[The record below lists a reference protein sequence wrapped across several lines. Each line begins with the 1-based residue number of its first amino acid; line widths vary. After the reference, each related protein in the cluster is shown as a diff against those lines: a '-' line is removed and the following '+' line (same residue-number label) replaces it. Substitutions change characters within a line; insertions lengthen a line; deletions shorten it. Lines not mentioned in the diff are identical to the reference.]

1 MKVRVWRIVFGR
13 LLWSGLLLWVLSG
26 CQKTCLAEE
35 NVCTNGSFEELS
47 PAGFPV
53 DWAPVGQT
61 VTVSRDAYHG
71 RYSVRL
77 VRTAET
83 KTTETGL
90 NRGGRPGQ
98 PRPSLI
104 DRLKGGMQFAY
115 KALSAENAELRLYVI
130 PVDEEYIER
139 TGAPRATYVVPQE
152 HIGDGKWHVAR
163 IAYDYTDNPKV
174 KYVHFAARIVGTAG
188 EILLDDFRYLEE
200 AGPVITLGELTLDED
215 PDKPGYGGTLRVVVN
230 NVGDRPADRVVV
242 RVEVP
247 SGLTAEPEVHQ
258 LRNTAVKNPQAIR
271 WRILG
276 ERGQPGK
283 IRVVAQWGD
292 LVTERWFALSPGLRI
307 RSFGPAEPVAFAS
320 GALPV
325 ACRLENTGSIFLRN
339 IEVKFGF
346 GDQARVQRVDELP
359 PGGRT
364 TIQVEFPPPHPVGE
378 MPVWM
383 EVVKPALDRAER
395 LGSSV
400 RIVPSIKVPAPSE
413 RSLAEVSANWA
424 RVESQRLRLVFL
436 REGEGFGPALLEVR
450 DTKGNWQR
458 VGWIPQLGRLALMR
472 PDSSGST
479 AFEMPLY
486 ANLPPVASVTD
497 GSASLVLTSQFQ
509 DGTRFR
515 WRFEIPREE
524 ELIGWSL
531 EAVAGRDLALGA
543 LDGPML
549 YIRERTEAVFPGL
562 EWLVDDELSS
572 DWLDIA
578 KDHPDRIR
586 YVPHP
591 QKITIPAVAFC
602 GSYGTLGFVWDV
614 HQKWD
619 GVRDRPACVFASPDQ
634 FANQQSHLVGLMLP
648 GVPEFVPE
656 NARHADTPY
665 PWKAGQKLSL
675 SGWIWVSPDTQD
687 PTAVIETYLR
697 LVGLPPMRPIPRGSY
712 EGEIAFSMQ
721 AYLHSL
727 WDPQEQKWW
736 TSKGGGIMS
745 RLDRPAHF
753 AADLLLA
760 EWFVEDPTL
769 RQACRSRAELV
780 AAFLKLPAR
789 WDALRFPGRFDL
801 AIAGPFR
808 PAELLASRQ
817 EDGSWAFDAD
827 QRGTGPFEGMDYRQL
842 GPHWAVEVGTCARRA
857 YEVLRYAR
865 ITGDWEVYQQMLP
878 TLELMEKFRV
888 PRAAQVWEI
897 PVHTPDVLAAADAVD
912 AYVEAY
918 RLSGEDRWLRNAVLW
933 ARRGLPFIYLWDDP
947 EKPFLQGASIPVFG
961 ATWYRGS
968 WFGRAVQWNGLRY
981 AEALLRLA
989 DHDTSLPWREIAER
1003 IVRSALY
1010 QQDTEGENVALWPD
1024 AISAI
1029 DGRKVTWVFAPRQIL
1044 GVILQLLGRDEEPHT
1059 IFVGQPP
1066 QELRITSRARIFDV
1080 DWQGGRLVFRAEFP
1094 PGDQGCILVAG
1105 IGRPMD
1111 VLFDGQPTP
1120 EVPQVEQS
1128 NEPAWRYDPAYAYLV
1143 IRVPT
1148 DRAVTIEVVPAEYE
1162 PRDRVPELANEIS
1175 FDFEQGLEGWLPAH
1189 HVGDMQASD
1198 GRLLGTITG
1207 GDPYIIRPL
1216 VRVPADRYRKIIIR
1230 MYTTAG
1236 QVAQLFWTTSD
1247 SPNFDE
1253 AKSLRFRVLPQS
1265 EFAEYELPVGEHP
1278 LWQGTI
1284 TGLRLDPGGGTT
1296 SGEFAVDYIRGE

>member
-1 MKVRVWRIVFGR
+1 MNLGDLQTIFRA
-13 LLWSGLLLWVLSG
+13 VLSTG
-26 CQKTCLAEE
+26 LMVWAVSLCDNSYPGEE

-71 RYSVRL
+71 RYSLRL

-83 KTTETGL
+83 KTAETGL
-90 NRGGRPGQ
+90 NRGHRPGER
-98 PRPSLI
+98 RPSLI

-115 KALSAENAELRLYVI
+115 KAVSVENAELRLYVI
-130 PVDEEYIER
+130 PVDAEYIER

-152 HIGDGKWHVAR
+152 HVGDGKWHVAR

-174 KYVHFAARIVGTAG
+174 KYVHFAARIVGTGG

-200 AGPVITLGELTLDED
+200 AGPVITLGEITLDED
-215 PDKPGYGGTLRVVVN
+215 PDKPGYEGTLRVVVN
-230 NVGDRPADRVVV
+230 NVGDRPAEGVVL
-242 RVEVP
+242 RIEVP

-258 LRNTAVKNPQAIR
+258 LRNLEVKNPRAIR

-283 IRVVAQWGD
+283 IRVVAQSRD
-292 LVTERWFALSPGLRI
+292 LTGERSFALSPGLRI
-307 RSFGPAEPVAFAS
+307 RNFGPVEPVAFPQDAIS
-320 GALPV
+320 VGCQV
-325 ACRLENTGSIFLRN
+325 ENTGSIFLRN
-339 IEVKFGF
+339 IEIRFGL
-346 GDQARVQRVDELP
+346 GDQTRVRQIEELA

-364 TIQVEFPPPHPVGE
+364 TIRVEFPPPHPVGE

-383 EVVKPALDRAER
+383 EVAKLALDGAER

-400 RIVPSIKVPAPSE
+400 RIVPSIKIPAPSG
-413 RSLAEVSANWA
+413 RSLAEVSADWA

-436 REGEGFGPALLEVR
+436 REEKGFGPALLEVR
-450 DTKGNWQR
+450 DIKGSWQR
-458 VGWIPQLGRLALMR
+458 VGWIPQLGRLALTR
-472 PDSSGST
+472 PDSSVTT
-479 AFEMPLY
+479 AFEMILY
-486 ANLPPVASVTD
+486 ANLPPLASVTD
-497 GSASLVLTSQFQ
+497 GSALLVLTSQFR
-509 DGTRFR
+509 DGTRFQ

-531 EAVAGRDLALGA
+531 EAVAGPDLALGA

-549 YIRERTEAVFPGL
+549 YVRDRTEAIFPGL

-578 KDHPDRIR
+578 KDHPDRVR

-591 QKITIPAVAFC
+591 QKITIPAVAFS
-602 GSYGTLGFVWDV
+602 GSYGTLGFLWDL

-656 NARHADTPY
+656 NARHAETPY

-675 SGWIWVSPDTQD
+675 SGWIWVSPDAQD

-727 WDPQEQKWW
+727 WDPKEQKWW

-760 EWFVEDPTL
+760 EWFAEDPIL

-780 AAFLKLPAR
+780 AALLKIPAR

-827 QRGTGPFEGMDYRQL
+827 QRGTGPFEGKDYRQL
-842 GPHWAVEVGTCARRA
+842 GPHGAVEVGTCARRA

-865 ITGDWEVYQQMLP
+865 IAGDWEVYKQMLP

-912 AYVEAY
+912 AYLEAY
-918 RLSGEDRWLRNAVLW
+918 RLSGEDRWLKNAVLW

-989 DHDTSLPWREIAER
+989 DYDASLPWREIAER
-1003 IVRSALY
+1003 IVCSALY
-1010 QQDTEGENVALWPD
+1010 QQDAEGENVALWPD
-1024 AISAI
+1024 AISAL
-1029 DGRKVTWVFAPRQIL
+1029 DGRKVAWVFPPRQIL
-1044 GVILQLLGRDEEPHT
+1044 GVILQLLGRDEEPRT
-1059 IFVGQPP
+1059 VFVGQPP
-1066 QELRITSRARIFDV
+1066 NELRITTRARISDL

-1094 PGDQGCILVAG
+1094 PGDQGCILVTG
-1105 IGRPMD
+1105 ISRPTD

-1128 NEPAWRYDPAYAYLV
+1128 NEPAWRYDSAYAYLV

-1162 PRDRVPELANEIS
+1162 PRERVPRLAQEIS
-1175 FDFEQGLEGWLPAH
+1175 FEFEQSPEGWLPAH
-1189 HVGDMQASD
+1189 HVGDLQVVG
-1198 GRLLGTITG
+1198 GRLQGTIIG
-1207 GDPYIIRPL
+1207 GDPYIIRPIM
-1216 VRVPADRYRKIIIR
+1216 RVPAERYRNIHIR

-1236 QVAQLFWTTSD
+1236 QVAQLFWTTAE

-1253 AKSLRFRVLPQS
+1253 AKSLHFRVTSQR
-1265 EFAEYELPVGEHP
+1265 EFSEYELAVGNHP
-1278 LWQGTI
+1278 LWRGTI
-1284 TGLRLDPGGGTT
+1284 TALRLDPGGGTP
-1296 SGEFAVDYIRGE
+1296 SGEFAVEYIRGE